1 MQSIKVKKNDL
12 LTLIYTSGTTGT
24 PKGVMLSNKN
34 IISNIVSVSKL
45 VPDIFSVKFF
55 IILASQSCFRTNC
68 WSFLAHEFEIK
79 KNLLRWKYGSSRRKY
94 A

>member
-1 MQSIKVKKNDL
+1 MVHKSKENDL

-45 VPDIFSVKFF
+45 VPDIF
-55 IILASQSCFRTNC
+55 QS
-68 WSFLAHEFEIK
+68 SFLSF
-79 KNLLRWKYGSSRRKY
+79 LPLVMF
-94 A
+94 